1 LKVLGRVA
9 VFPVVPERITRLYEL
24 AFNLWWSWNR
34 PAQDLYAALDPALWD
49 DVNHNPV
56 RFLSY
61 VSPEKLEQAAQDKTY
76 LENYD
81 RILAEFDAYMHPD
94 TPNWFKTAHP
104 DFADKYI
111 AYFSA
116 EFGLHEAL
124 PIYSGGLGILSGDH
138 CKAASDLGLPFI
150 GVGFLYPQGYFIQ
163 RISRDGRQEA
173 LYEKLHFSEVPATPA
188 TNPKGEEVVIWVDLP
203 GRRVY
208 AKVWRIQ
215 VGRIPLFLM
224 DTDVDPNR
232 PADRDL
238 SARLYGGDHE
248 LRVAQEIVLGIGG
261 VRAVRELGYNPAAW
275 HMNEGHS
282 AFLGLERIRE
292 LVQNNGLS
300 FNEAREAVAAGGVF
314 TTHTPVPAGND
325 VFNYDLIDKY
335 FNQYWPQL
343 ALSRDEFLNFARQ
356 DQSWGPSYSMTVLA
370 LKTSSGHNGVSK
382 LHGVVSRKMWEFLW
396 QGVDSEEVPITS
408 ITNGVHT
415 QTWLAPELRA
425 LYYRYLGP
433 NWEENLED
441 PKIWQAIDKIPDK
454 ELWDIHSQLKVKLL
468 EFLHERVRQFR
479 IEIGEGTLEV
489 ADAAN
494 LFDPKALTIGFARR
508 FATYKRATLIFRHVE
523 RIKKLL
529 NDPNRPVQIIFAG
542 KAHPADEPGKAFI
555 QQVYQIS
562 KEEGF
567 KGKIIFLENYDMNMA
582 RYLVAG
588 VDMWLNNPIRPL
600 EASGTSGQKASLNG
614 APNAS
619 ILDGW
624 WPEAYNG
631 KNGWAIGE
639 ERTYQDQET
648 ADEADSLSLYE
659 LLENDIVPLFYKVGP
674 DGLPHGWIEVMK
686 ESIKTVAPVF
696 NTRRMVRD
704 YTDLLYIPGIKHA
717 IDLSQDNF
725 SKAKELA
732 VWKRY
737 ISEAWHEVAV
747 DASAPRDVKM
757 PIGAKVTIDAY
768 VRLGR
773 LRPQD
778 VTVELLS
785 ARDEDGKLTDQTTFE
800 MQPVPDETGN
810 NNGQLHY
817 VGEYITSSGGSHVFA
832 VRVLPNHPYLL
843 SKLELGLVRW
853 A

>member
-1 LKVLGRVA
+1 MKVLGRVA
-9 VFPVVPERITRLYEL
+9 VFPVIPERISRLYEL

-34 PAQDLYAALDPALWD
+34 PAQELYEVVDSQLWD
-49 DVNHNPV
+49 EVNHNPV
-56 RFLSY
+56 RFLSQ
-61 VSPEKLEQAAQDKTY
+61 VSPDKLNEVAQSSTY
-76 LENYD
+76 LANYD
-81 RILAEFDAYMHPD
+81 KILAQFDAYMHPD
-94 TPNWFKTAHP
+94 TPTWFSTAHP
-104 DFADKYI
+104 DLLGKTI

-138 CKAASDLGLPFI
+138 CKAASDLGLPFVGI
-150 GVGFLYPQGYFIQ
+150 GFLYPQGYFIQ
-163 RISRDGRQEA
+163 RINREGGQEA

-188 TNPKGEEVVIWVDLP
+188 LNPKGEEVVIWVDLP

-232 PADRDL
+232 PSDREL

-261 VRAVRELGYNPAAW
+261 VRAVRELGINPYAW

-282 AFLGLERIRE
+282 AFLGLERVRE
-292 LVQNNGLS
+292 LVQGLGLS
-300 FNEAREAVAAGGVF
+300 FNEAREAVMAGGIF

-325 VFNYDLIDKY
+325 AFSYDLIDKY

-343 ALSRDEFLNFARQ
+343 GLSRDEFLNFARQ
-356 DQSWGPSYSMTVLA
+356 DQTWGPSYSMTVLA
-370 LKTSSGHNGVSK
+370 LKLSGGHNGVSQ

-396 QGVDSEEVPITS
+396 PGVDSEEVPITH

-415 QTWLAPELRA
+415 QTWLAPELRD
-425 LYYRYLGP
+425 LYTRYLPAG
-433 NWEENLED
+433 WEEKLED
-441 PKIWQAIDKIPDK
+441 PKTWENIAKIPDA
-454 ELWDIHSQLKVKLL
+454 ELWEIHSQLKVKLL
-468 EFLHERVRQFR
+468 DFIHKRVKQFR
-479 IEIGEGTLEV
+479 IEIGEGTQEV
-489 ADAAN
+489 IEAEN
-494 LFDPKALTIGFARR
+494 LFDPKAFTIGFARR
-508 FATYKRATLIFRHVE
+508 FATYKRATLIFRHVA
-523 RIKKLL
+523 RIQKIL
-529 NDPNRPVQIIFAG
+529 NDPQRPVQIVFAG
-542 KAHPADEPGKAFI
+542 KAHPADEPGKSFI

-562 KEEGF
+562 QEEGF
-567 KGKIIFLENYDMNMA
+567 EGKIIFLENYDMNMA

-588 VDMWLNNPIRPL
+588 VDIWLNNPIRPM
-600 EASGTSGQKASLNG
+600 EASGTSGQKAALNG

-639 ERTYQDQET
+639 ERSYQDQET
-648 ADEADSLSLYE
+648 ADEADSQALYE
-659 LLENDIVPLFYKVGP
+659 LLENDIVPLFYKTGP
-674 DGLPHGWIEVMK
+674 DGIPHQWIQVMK
-686 ESIKTVAPVF
+686 ESIKTVAPVY

-704 YTDLLYIPGIKHA
+704 YTEMLYIPAIKQSEM
-717 IDLSQDNF
+717 LQQSNF
-725 SKAKELA
+725 VKAKELA
-732 VWKRY
+732 VWKRFVTDAWQDVTV
-737 ISEAWHEVAV
+737 EAK
-747 DASAPRDVKM
+747 APRDVKM
-757 PIGAKVTIDAY
+757 PIGAKVTVDAW

-773 LRPQD
+773 LSPND
-778 VTVELLS
+778 VTVELIS
-785 ARDEDGKLTDQTTFE
+785 AHDNNGVLEDMQTTP
-800 MQPVPDETGN
+800 MTPVTTDTN

-817 VGEYITSSGGSHVFA
+817 VGEYVTSTGGSRVFA

-843 SKLELGLVRW
+843 SKHELGLVRW

>member
-1 LKVLGRVA
+1 MKVLGRVA

-34 PAQDLYAALDPALWD
+34 PAQDLYAVLDPSLWD

-61 VSPEKLEQAAQDKTY
+61 VSPAKLEQAAQDKTY

-94 TPNWFKTAHP
+94 TPNWFKTAYP
-104 DFADKYI
+104 DLADKYT

-163 RISRDGRQEA
+163 RISRDGSQEA

-232 PADRDL
+232 PSDREL

-292 LVQNNGLS
+292 LVQSNGLS

-325 VFNYDLIDKY
+325 VFNFDLIDKY

-356 DQSWGPSYSMTVLA
+356 DQSWGPGYSMTVLA

-382 LHGVVSRKMWEFLW
+382 LHGVVSRKMWAFLW
-396 QGVDSEEVPITS
+396 PGVDSEEVPLTS

-425 LYYRYLGP
+425 LYHRYLGP
-433 NWEENLED
+433 NWEEHLED
-441 PKIWQAIDKIPDK
+441 PKIWEGLDKIPDK
-454 ELWDIHSQLKVKLL
+454 ELWDIHNQLKVKLL
-468 EFLHERVRQFR
+468 DFLHERVRQFR

-489 ADAAN
+489 ADAEN
-494 LFDPKALTIGFARR
+494 LFDPRALTIGFARR

-567 KGKIIFLENYDMNMA
+567 KGKVIFLENYDMNMA

-588 VDMWLNNPIRPL
+588 VDIWLNNPIRPL

-639 ERTYQDQET
+639 ERTYQDQNT

-659 LLENDIVPLFYKVGP
+659 LLENDIVPLFYKTGTS
-674 DGLPHGWIEVMK
+674 GLPTGWIEVMK
-686 ESIKTVAPVF
+686 ESVKTVAPVF

-704 YTDLLYIPGIKHA
+704 YTDLLYIPGVKQA
-717 IDLSQDNF
+717 IALGQDNF

-737 ISEAWHEVAV
+737 ISEAWQEVAV
-747 DASAPRDVKM
+747 DARAPRDVKM

-785 ARDEDGKLTDQTTFE
+785 ARDEDGTLTDQTTFE
-800 MQPVPDETGN
+800 MQPVPDDNGN
-810 NNGQLHY
+810 NTGQLHY